1 MLTLHIAAH
10 SLQGRCF
17 PDWPQCH
24 HQELRAHAVN
34 YERAP
39 SEEALPA
46 GNAGAHGKPA
56 ALNAPRPRPA
66 MVSSTSDPYRYPESQ
81 TPRDYQ
87 LPTPAINLGPLSGK
101 FEGEAEVGVEGAG
114 AMEGEMVEFSKAI
127 SGRKVSAA
135 HAGTAIQDGGENY
148 QPGFAMMTLM
158 MAASTVTTHTRV
170 TWTTRMQ
177 QLNALQPQ
185 APCIPAVPI
194 AYGPDAETPARK
206 KATVK
211 LGCSKCR
218 YSRNGCGKCRP
229 AGMVVTPLLRGR
241 KRIRPSSAAE
251 PSSEEPSPVHAPA
264 PKRLRTG
271 LEQPQQRTAQHEIL
285 PAAAAAA
292 GAHHAQRRQL
302 GPPHIFGNQA
312 FLLSGFDNAERQQL
326 QKDAKLHGGRILQS
340 ISACMEGSLEGCRVV
355 VLASDGAKQTTKQM
369 YGAVCGHAI
378 ARAEWLRASRLL
390 HLAGAAQV
398 IADTSLAFSPSA
410 SPAGGLDLIVTH
422 PEHRDAVAA
431 QAAGIPVRDTLWI
444 NKALMDRKLP
454 EPLPQPASAPA
465 LPSVSEACDL
475 GPPSQDWANPPPPP
489 SAAAA
494 PPAHDNAPTAQ
505 AENHAGGHGTPRARR
520 GSSRKR
526 KAHRQE
532 EQGVVEK
539 GRQAAGPLRWIG
551 SPCTAPARGAQRTF
565 YKAFMLDNTE
575 VRSGDVVRLKPAL
588 GGEAGAIVQLETLW
602 SERLASGRDCMLATA
617 RRFQRPEDTMF
628 VSTKDPMELFATN
641 QQEERLKLS
650 HVLAPCPI
658 QMRQPPIPTEGG
670 SDLADENVH
679 FCMYHFDHRNNSLRP
694 LNQ

>member
-1 MLTLHIAAH
+1 MSAQSSLLEDSPSLHGTAAEAADVLARQLEDFADAGDPDTGLVIVIHDADLNAAAQALCTGEGIRPTKAARAASRAEYQLWNARHLLGLDKWSFDGGAEALAAFDDLDVEDELCSDEEQAACLQQWGLDHRIDPPIGPLQQPINHAAGASGPQMSAADSPLGQTAPLAPSPPGVVEEGNAASSPRPAAH
-10 SLQGRCF
+10 QQNLAPHAERRASMKAGHAAAARRSRASRKQEARQAPPLGAQGLRRAVPGMHAHFAYRRAQPAGQVLPRLC
-17 PDWPQCH
+17 PAAPAATVEADQPAETAIRAGPQCH

-355 VLASDGAKQTTKQM
+355 VLASDGAKQTTKQ
-369 YGAVCGHAI
+369 
-378 ARAEWLRASRLL
+378 
-390 HLAGAAQV
+390 
-398 IADTSLAFSPSA
+398 
-410 SPAGGLDLIVTH
+410 
-422 PEHRDAVAA
+422 
-431 QAAGIPVRDTLWI
+431 
-444 NKALMDRKLP
+444 
-454 EPLPQPASAPA
+454 
-465 LPSVSEACDL
+465 
-475 GPPSQDWANPPPPP
+475 
-489 SAAAA
+489 
-494 PPAHDNAPTAQ
+494 
-505 AENHAGGHGTPRARR
+505 
-520 GSSRKR
+520 
-526 KAHRQE
+526 
-532 EQGVVEK
+532 
-539 GRQAAGPLRWIG
+539 
-551 SPCTAPARGAQRTF
+551 
-565 YKAFMLDNTE
+565 
-575 VRSGDVVRLKPAL
+575 
-588 GGEAGAIVQLETLW
+588 
-602 SERLASGRDCMLATA
+602 
-617 RRFQRPEDTMF
+617 
-628 VSTKDPMELFATN
+628 
-641 QQEERLKLS
+641 
-650 HVLAPCPI
+650 
-658 QMRQPPIPTEGG
+658 
-670 SDLADENVH
+670 
-679 FCMYHFDHRNNSLRP
+679 
-694 LNQ
+694 